1 MWGIYLVCFGNW
13 SLQTI
18 VQKNLIQGWNIFV
31 ISDLHYTCHL
41 KITRWWL
48 LGREDKTTITNKI
61 TIYVTLRCEHI
72 GGPSGIRCQSRRWL
86 VLAGARRCLC
96 VWLSR
101 GLVVG
106 GVDNIEDRPDHPI
119 SCYGGVCVGL
129 AAVSSIICTE
139 HQVISLAHLCRNFC
153 SFDPRL
159 YLGDDSNITGP
170 ASRTQGPGGP
180 THHPHTLWSSKL
192 VG

>member
-1 MWGIYLVCFGNW
+1 M
-13 SLQTI
+13 
-18 VQKNLIQGWNIFV
+18 
-31 ISDLHYTCHL
+31 
-41 KITRWWL
+41 
-48 LGREDKTTITNKI
+48 
-61 TIYVTLRCEHI
+61 
-72 GGPSGIRCQSRRWL
+72 
-86 VLAGARRCLC
+86 LAGARRCLC

-119 SCYGGVCVGL
+119 TCYGGVCVGL

-180 THHPHTLWSSKL
+180 PHHPHTVISSWLDRYLLSCKCVIILSNAYYYSL
-192 VG
+192 VYNFVDISTFIYYFCLMLN